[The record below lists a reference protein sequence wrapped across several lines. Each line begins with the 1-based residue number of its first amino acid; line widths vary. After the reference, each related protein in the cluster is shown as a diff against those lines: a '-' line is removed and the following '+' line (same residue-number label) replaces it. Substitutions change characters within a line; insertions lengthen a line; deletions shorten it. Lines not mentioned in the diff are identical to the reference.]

1 MYICYVVLGQQTY
14 RKRFSLS
21 QFDESGQFIV
31 DLGRV
36 TTLALAIL
44 WALPTL

>member
-1 MYICYVVLGQQTY
+1 LTCCFRATDIQ
-14 RKRFSLS
+14 KAFSLS

-36 TTLALAIL
+36 KTLTLAIF